1 VKRPRR
7 QKVGSSGGWLTTY
20 ADMVTLLL
28 TFFVL
33 MLSISVVDVERYK
46 SVAETLRNS
55 FGALP
60 TDAPPAG
67 SDSAVPLAPGAADP
81 DTIIDG
87 PPPTQ
92 LIELEAP
99 PTAQTSDDGAQAL
112 EDLRRAQLESRAEE
126 LRTSMSD
133 AIEAGDLEIE
143 TTDESVIIRIK
154 ENASFPSGS
163 ADMQRAFEP
172 VLDRIADELAN
183 GDDRIV
189 VTGYTD
195 DVPIRSGRF
204 RSNWDLSAARAVSVL
219 MSLSDEG
226 IAAERLS
233 ARGMG
238 ENNPIAPNDSPANR
252 ALNRRVEVAL
262 VPRWADADRPD
273 TGNPAID

>member
-1 VKRPRR
+1 MKRIRR
-7 QKVGSSGGWLTTY
+7 QRIGSSGSWLTTY

-46 SVAETLRNS
+46 AVAETLRSS

-60 TDAPPAG
+60 TDAPPAA

-81 DTIIDG
+81 DNLIDG

-92 LIELEAP
+92 LIQLDAP
-99 PTAQTSDDGAQAL
+99 TTAQTNDDGMQAL
-112 EDLRRAQLESRAEE
+112 EDLRREQLEERAEE
-126 LRTSMSD
+126 LRASMRD

-143 TTDESVIIRIK
+143 TTDDAVIIRIK

-172 VLDRIADELAN
+172 VLDRIADELAAGN
-183 GDDRIV
+183 DRIV

-219 MSLSDEG
+219 MSLREEG
-226 IAAERLS
+226 IAASRLS

-238 ENNPIAPNDSPANR
+238 ENNPIARNDSVANR

-262 VPRWADADRPD
+262 VPAWADADRP
-273 TGNPAID
+273 GAGPAPRD